1 MSILA
6 NRQPQSKAKP
16 ATGSCRWVVPLGETG
31 AGVLEI
37 RRGRQAAL
45 YEVVAFHE
53 EGALVGY
60 RLQKVTGGRE
70 AMYDIDVRTDP
81 WTCDCPDAVYRG
93 AERPGGCKHVL
104 ALRAALAAAAK
115 Q

>member
-1 MSILA
+1 MSVLL

-16 ATGSCRWVVPLGETG
+16 ASGTCRWVLPLGETG
-31 AGVLEI
+31 AGALEI
-37 RRGRQAAL
+37 HRGRYAAL
-45 YEVVAFHE
+45 YEVVAFRE
-53 EGALVGY
+53 QGAVVGY

-70 AMYDIDVRTDP
+70 ALYDVDVRVEP

-104 ALRAALAAAAK
+104 ALKAALAAAAK